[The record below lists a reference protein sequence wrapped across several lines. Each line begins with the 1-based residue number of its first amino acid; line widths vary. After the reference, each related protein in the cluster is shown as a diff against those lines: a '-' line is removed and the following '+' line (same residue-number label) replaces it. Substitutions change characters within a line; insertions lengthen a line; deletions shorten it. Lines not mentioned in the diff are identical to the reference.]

1 MAQKY
6 RNFEQTVNMRLF
18 LIDNSVWA
26 MTLSAGFAG
35 GECNL
40 KMYGDRIC
48 ELDMLFQQWYF
59 GGGKTTFLLSRNAF
73 FCTRWASEWS
83 YGRI

>member
-26 MTLSAGFAG
+26 MTLSAGFAS
-35 GECNL
+35 GECTL
-40 KMYGDRIC
+40 QMYGDGIC

-59 GGGKTTFLLSRNAF
+59 GGVRTIFLSSRNADF
-73 FCTRWASEWS
+73 FTL
-83 YGRI
+83 